1 MDGGSSNNNKIEE
14 MKLNS
19 KENDHKFALIAVIA
33 RAAAATAIWAAV
45 VEQETITSQRQLV
58 DEMKNEGNKKR

>member
-1 MDGGSSNNNKIEE
+1 MDGGSNNNKIEE

-33 RAAAATAIWAAV
+33 RAAAATATWHGGTGDNHKSASI
-45 VEQETITSQRQLV
+45 S
-58 DEMKNEGNKKR
+58 